1 MTEQHSSASCFSDS
15 HIQKLFKK
23 HKLQKNKM
31 TISICSTQQHND
43 LPLAVSPLL
52 LFRFRIMMTRPS
64 PSLRLHGAPV
74 VPIEME
80 R

>member
-1 MTEQHSSASCFSDS
+1 MIYTF
-15 HIQKLFKK
+15 KNYLKK
-23 HKLQKNKM
+23 HKLQKNKIA
-31 TISICSTQQHND
+31 TCSTQQQND

-64 PSLRLHGAPV
+64 PSLLLHGAPL